1 VLDDCESVASELA
14 ATGFD
19 RSALRQAHLR
29 CERWRGLRK
38 TFVLSGRGNVG
49 VVGVRNSG
57 CCGDGWP
64 LFPGSGER
72 VKDYSGLGRDW
83 TEGGTLT
90 ADAPLAAVEHGLF
103 TTSGTGSGTLL
114 DRSVFTVINL
124 AAGDS
129 LQATYA
135 ITFTA
140 GG

>member
-1 VLDDCESVASELA
+1 MEFNGTASEGEW
-14 ATGFD
+14 TQM
-19 RSALRQAHLR
+19 RVAHVKAWSTNLTDTELLQEQNAIR
-29 CERWRGLRK
+29 PQKLDN
-38 TFVLSGRGNVG
+38 LVG
-49 VVGVRNSG
+49 W
-57 CCGDGWP
+57 WP